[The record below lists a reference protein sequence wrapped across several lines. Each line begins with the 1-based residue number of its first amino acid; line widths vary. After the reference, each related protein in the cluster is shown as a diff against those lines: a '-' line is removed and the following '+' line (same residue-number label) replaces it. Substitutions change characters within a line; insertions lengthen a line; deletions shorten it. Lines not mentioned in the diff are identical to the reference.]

1 MSKGSGWMQYVNVN
15 DEEQEMINHLLINL
29 ESVINNGKTMAL
41 EDIVGGDGIVGVI
54 QAYLSM
60 LISNFEQSLARFRVY
75 PRFVKKLRNGK
86 IRMHSTTRISLT
98 ETGDITWTL
107 VQPKGEAQRLVI
119 ESINTLTIPI
129 YEESQRAR
137 TEIPRLDITMK
148 EYLQSYEK
156 IKTINK
162 IYTKIKKE
170 QGKQKAKA
178 FFDDSDEFNEE
189 VDQLFSFLEGSFKI
203 VAYIAVMGLNVNG
216 WKGVIMKKDNEYE
229 IIFDRFKDLKALE
242 QISDFNKMTEDEY
255 LDLLKY
261 KWNIRTKKS
270 GLKVTITVDKSKERI
285 VFGIKP
291 MPKPKPK
298 SKSKPK
304 PKQKSKSKLI
314 KGERTI
320 KSTT

>member
-1 MSKGSGWMQYVNVN
+1 MQYINVN
-15 DEEQEMINHLLINL
+15 EEEQEMINHLLINL
-29 ESVINNGKTMAL
+29 ESIINNNKTMAL

-60 LISNFEQSLARFRVY
+60 LMSNFEQSLARFRVY
-75 PRFVKKLRNGK
+75 PRFVKKLKNGK
-86 IRMHSTTRISLT
+86 IRIHSSTRISPT
-98 ETGDITWTL
+98 ETSDITWTL

-119 ESINTLTIPI
+119 ESINTMTIPI
-129 YEESQRAR
+129 YEETQRER
-137 TEIPRLDITMK
+137 TEIPRLDINMK
-148 EYLQSYEK
+148 EHLQSYEK

-178 FFDDSDEFNEE
+178 FFDDSDEFNEK
-189 VDQLFSFLEGSFKI
+189 VDQLFGFLEGSFKI
-203 VAYIAVMGLNVNG
+203 IAYIAVIGSNVNG
-216 WKGVIMKKDNEYE
+216 WKGVIMKKENEYE
-229 IIFDRFKDLKALE
+229 VIFYRFKDLEALE
-242 QISDFNKMTEDEY
+242 QIPDSNKMTEIEY

-261 KWNIRTKKS
+261 KWNKRTKKS
-270 GLKVTITVDKSKERI
+270 GLKVIITVDKSKERI
-285 VFGIKP
+285 VFGI
-291 MPKPKPK
+291 
-298 SKSKPK
+298 KPK